1 MVWVRQYQG
10 MSGKQHS
17 LCAGGPGGREHNAQ
31 NAPNKQYANQLS
43 QRHGGDGRHS
53 NVCSAHHI
61 GVVPFIKKEPAV
73 LVLLGFAM
81 IAVFMVLIMTKKLT
95 PVLALIIVPTVFGLF
110 AGAGLGI
117 GDMVMDSMK
126 SMTSTAALLM
136 FAIIYFGLMIDVG
149 LFDPLVRFILR
160 KLGNDPAKV
169 VLGTALLAAAVSLDG
184 DGSTTFIL
192 TTAAML
198 PIYLRLKMSP
208 VVLTCVAGLANGTMN
223 IVPWGGPTARAAT
236 ALKIDVND
244 VFVPMIPSLIA
255 GLAVVLAFA
264 WLLGLQ
270 ERNRLRATQPEIW
283 GTPSTAEPFTTD
295 AFDGGSSAGG
305 SRTGGSGSA
314 PVPAA
319 GGPGGLS
326 LEGSS
331 VAVLER
337 TETLVDDSDTA
348 MADTALDPNRKTLR
362 PKLQWFNLGLTVAV
376 MGMLIA
382 DLVPL
387 PYVFM
392 VGSAIALL
400 VNFPKVKDQ
409 GAQLVAHAPSIVAVV
424 SMVMAA
430 AVLTGVLTGTGM
442 VEAMSAWLVQII
454 PSDMGPLMAVIT
466 GVLSIPM
473 TFFMSNDAFYFGVLP
488 VLAET
493 AGHYGISA
501 ADMARASITGQP
513 FHMQSPLVPAIL
525 LLVSL
530 AKVDLGDHHKKVLWR
545 SAVVS
550 LVMLGVGMLTGAIG
564 IG

>member
-1 MVWVRQYQG
+1 M
-10 MSGKQHS
+10 
-17 LCAGGPGGREHNAQ
+17 
-31 NAPNKQYANQLS
+31 
-43 QRHGGDGRHS
+43 
-53 NVCSAHHI
+53 
-61 GVVPFIKKEPAV
+61 

-95 PVLALIIVPTVFGLF
+95 PVLALILVPTVFGLF

-117 GDMVMDSMK
+117 GPMVMDSMK

-169 VLGTALLAAAVSLDG
+169 VLGTAILAAAVSLDG

-198 PIYLRLKMSP
+198 PVYLRLKMSP

-223 IVPWGGPTARAAT
+223 ILPWGGPTARAAT
-236 ALKIDVND
+236 ALKLDVND

-255 GLAVVLAFA
+255 GLVVVFVFA

-270 ERNRLRATQPEIW
+270 ERNRLRATAPEIW
-283 GTPSTAEPFTTD
+283 ADGAG
-295 AFDGGSSAGG
+295 FDGVTGGIGGRRTAGRPGGG
-305 SRTGGSGSA
+305 SPAGSGSIA
-314 PVPAA
+314 
-319 GGPGGLS
+319 L
-326 LEGSS
+326 
-331 VAVLER
+331 LER
-337 TETLVDDSDTA
+337 TEELVDDRDSA

-362 PKLQWFNLGLTVAV
+362 PKLFWFNLGLTVAV
-376 MGMLIA
+376 MVTLVA
-382 DLVPL
+382 NVVPL

-409 GAQLVAHAPSIVAVV
+409 GAQLIAHAPSIVAVV

-430 AVLTGVLTGTGM
+430 AVLTGVLNGTGM
-442 VEAMSAWLVQII
+442 VKAMSEWLVAII
-454 PSDMGPLMAVIT
+454 PAGMGPFMAIIT

-488 VLAET
+488 VLSET
-493 AGHYGISA
+493 AAHYGVSA

-513 FHMQSPLVPAIL
+513 FHLQSPLVPAIL

-545 SAVVS
+545 TAVVS
-550 LVMLGVGMLTGAIG
+550 LVMLAVGVLTGAIG

>member
-1 MVWVRQYQG
+1 
-10 MSGKQHS
+10 
-17 LCAGGPGGREHNAQ
+17 
-31 NAPNKQYANQLS
+31 
-43 QRHGGDGRHS
+43 
-53 NVCSAHHI
+53 
-61 GVVPFIKKEPAV
+61 
-73 LVLLGFAM
+73 
-81 IAVFMVLIMTKKLT
+81 
-95 PVLALIIVPTVFGLF
+95 
-110 AGAGLGI
+110 
-117 GDMVMDSMK
+117 
-126 SMTSTAALLM
+126 
-136 FAIIYFGLMIDVG
+136 
-149 LFDPLVRFILR
+149 
-160 KLGNDPAKV
+160 
-169 VLGTALLAAAVSLDG
+169 
-184 DGSTTFIL
+184 
-192 TTAAML
+192 
-198 PIYLRLKMSP
+198 

-223 IVPWGGPTARAAT
+223 IVPWGGPTARAAS
-236 ALKIDVND
+236 ALNIDVND
-244 VFVPMIPSLIA
+244 VFVPMIPSLLA
-255 GLAVVLAFA
+255 GIAVVFAFA

-283 GTPSTAEPFTTD
+283 GTPSTAGPFTAE
-295 AFDGGSSAGG
+295 AFDGGTHPSGG
-305 SRTGGSGSA
+305 
-314 PVPAA
+314 AA
-319 GGPGGLS
+319 GAGTGRGRKGTNPGGAAAADFS
-326 LEGSS
+326 TNGSS

-337 TETLVDDSDTA
+337 TEDLVDEHDTA

-362 PKLQWFNLGLTVAV
+362 PRLQWFNLGLTVAV

-400 VNFPKVKDQ
+400 VNFPNVKDQ
-409 GAQLVAHAPSIVAVV
+409 AAQIVAHAPSVVAVV

-454 PSDMGPLMAVIT
+454 PSSMGPLMAVIT

-488 VLAET
+488 VLSET

-501 ADMARASITGQP
+501 AEMARASITGQP

-550 LVMLGVGMLTGAIG
+550 LVMLGIGMLTGAIG

>member
-1 MVWVRQYQG
+1 M
-10 MSGKQHS
+10 
-17 LCAGGPGGREHNAQ
+17 
-31 NAPNKQYANQLS
+31 
-43 QRHGGDGRHS
+43 
-53 NVCSAHHI
+53 
-61 GVVPFIKKEPAV
+61 

-117 GDMVMDSMK
+117 GDMVMESMK

-149 LFDPLVRFILR
+149 LFDPLVKFILR

-169 VLGTALLAAAVSLDG
+169 VLGTAILAAAVSLDG

-223 IVPWGGPTARAAT
+223 IVPWGGPTARAAS
-236 ALKIDVND
+236 ALGIDVND
-244 VFVPMIPSLIA
+244 VFVPMVPSLIA
-255 GLAVVLAFA
+255 GIAVVLVFA

-270 ERNRLRATQPEIW
+270 ERNRLRVTEPGIW
-283 GTPSTAEPFTTD
+283 GGEPTEGTEKS
-295 AFDGGSSAGG
+295 DGGTPAAARGTAGSVSPAPAGG
-305 SRTGGSGSA
+305 G
-314 PVPAA
+314 
-319 GGPGGLS
+319 
-326 LEGSS
+326 S

-337 TETLVDDSDTA
+337 TELLVDDPDSA
-348 MADTALDPNRKTLR
+348 MADTALDPNRATLR

-376 MGMLIA
+376 MAMLIA

-409 GAQLVAHAPSIVAVV
+409 AAQLIAHAPSVVAVV

-454 PSDMGPLMAVIT
+454 PSSMGPLLAVIT

-488 VLAET
+488 VLSET

-501 ADMARASITGQP
+501 AEMARASITGQP

-550 LVMLGVGMLTGAIG
+550 LVMLGIGVLTGAIG

>member
-1 MVWVRQYQG
+1 M
-10 MSGKQHS
+10 
-17 LCAGGPGGREHNAQ
+17 
-31 NAPNKQYANQLS
+31 
-43 QRHGGDGRHS
+43 
-53 NVCSAHHI
+53 
-61 GVVPFIKKEPAV
+61 

-117 GDMVMDSMK
+117 GPMVMDSMK

-149 LFDPLVRFILR
+149 LFDPLVKFILR

-169 VLGTALLAAAVSLDG
+169 VLGTAILAAAVSLDG

-198 PIYLRLKMSP
+198 PVYLRLKMSP

-223 IVPWGGPTARAAT
+223 ILPWGGPTARAAT
-236 ALKIDVND
+236 ALKLDVND
-244 VFVPMIPSLIA
+244 VFVPMVPSLIV
-255 GLAVVLAFA
+255 GLIVVLVFS

-270 ERNRLRATQPEIW
+270 ERNRLRATALEIW
-283 GTPSTAEPFTTD
+283 GVPDTAEE
-295 AFDGGSSAGG
+295 FDGGTPAGASGTGASGTGRGRKGGNPGGAAPAGG
-305 SRTGGSGSA
+305 
-314 PVPAA
+314 
-319 GGPGGLS
+319 
-326 LEGSS
+326 S
-331 VAVLER
+331 VAVLDR
-337 TETLVDDSDTA
+337 TETLVDEHDTA
-348 MADTALDPNRKTLR
+348 MADTALDPNRSTLR
-362 PKLQWFNLGLTVAV
+362 PKLFWFNLALTVAV
-376 MGMLIA
+376 MVV
-382 DLVPL
+382 LVANVIPL
-387 PYVFM
+387 PFVFM
-392 VGSAIALL
+392 VGAAIALL

-409 GAQLVAHAPSIVAVV
+409 GAQLIAHAPSIVAVV

-430 AVLTGVLTGTGM
+430 AVLTGVLKGTGM

-454 PSDMGPLMAVIT
+454 PTSMGPFMAVIT

-488 VLAET
+488 VLSET
-493 AGHYGISA
+493 AAHYGVGA

-513 FHMQSPLVPAIL
+513 FHLQSPLVPAIL

-545 SAVVS
+545 TAVIS

>member
-1 MVWVRQYQG
+1 
-10 MSGKQHS
+10 
-17 LCAGGPGGREHNAQ
+17 
-31 NAPNKQYANQLS
+31 
-43 QRHGGDGRHS
+43 
-53 NVCSAHHI
+53 
-61 GVVPFIKKEPAV
+61 V

-223 IVPWGGPTARAAT
+223 IVPWGGPTARAAS

-255 GLAVVLAFA
+255 GLAVVLVFA
-264 WLLGLQ
+264 WVLGLQ

-283 GTPSTAEPFTTD
+283 GTPSTAEQFT
-295 AFDGGSSAGG
+295 AGGFDGGAPAGGGRTGRGGSAGSG
-305 SRTGGSGSA
+305 RGSA
-314 PVPAA
+314 PVPAT
-319 GGPGGLS
+319 GGPAVGGS
-326 LEGSS
+326 PEGSS

-337 TETLVDDSDTA
+337 TEILVDDSDTA

-362 PKLQWFNLGLTVAV
+362 PKLQWFNLALTVAV

-400 VNFPKVKDQ
+400 VNFPHVKDQ
-409 GAQLVAHAPSIVAVV
+409 AAQIVAHAPSIVAVV

-454 PSDMGPLMAVIT
+454 PSSMGPLMAVIT

-488 VLAET
+488 VLSET
-493 AGHYGISA
+493 AAHYGISA
-501 ADMARASITGQP
+501 AEMARASITGQP

-545 SAVVS
+545 SAVVA
-550 LVMLGVGMLTGAIG
+550 LVMLAVAVLTGAIG

>member
-1 MVWVRQYQG
+1 
-10 MSGKQHS
+10 
-17 LCAGGPGGREHNAQ
+17 
-31 NAPNKQYANQLS
+31 
-43 QRHGGDGRHS
+43 
-53 NVCSAHHI
+53 
-61 GVVPFIKKEPAV
+61 V

-149 LFDPLVRFILR
+149 LFDPLVKFILR

-169 VLGTALLAAAVSLDG
+169 VLGTAILAAAVSLDG

-192 TTAAML
+192 TTAALL
-198 PIYLRLKMSP
+198 PVYLRLKMSP

-223 IVPWGGPTARAAT
+223 ILPWGGPTARAAT

-244 VFVPMIPSLIA
+244 VFVPMVPSLIA
-255 GLAVVLAFA
+255 GLVVVFVFS

-270 ERNRLRATQPEIW
+270 ERNRLRATAPEIW
-283 GTPSTAEPFTTD
+283 ATPDTAGE
-295 AFDGGSSAGG
+295 FDGGAAS
-305 SRTGGSGSA
+305 GGSGTGRTGS
-314 PVPAA
+314 PTPGTGTPAV
-319 GGPGGLS
+319 GGSPS
-326 LEGSS
+326 GSG

-337 TETLVDDSDTA
+337 TETLVDERDTA
-348 MADTALDPNRKTLR
+348 MADTALDPNRSTLR
-362 PKLQWFNLGLTVAV
+362 PKLIWFNLGLTLAMMVMLVAN
-376 MGMLIA
+376 
-382 DLVPL
+382 LVPL
-387 PYVFM
+387 PFVFM

-400 VNFPKVKDQ
+400 VNFPKVKEQ
-409 GAQLVAHAPSIVAVV
+409 GAQLIAHAPSIVAVV

-430 AVLTGVLTGTGM
+430 AVLTGVLKGTGM
-442 VEAMSAWLVQII
+442 VDAMSAWLVQII
-454 PSDMGPLMAVIT
+454 PTSMGPFMAVIT

-488 VLAET
+488 VLSET
-493 AGHYGISA
+493 AGHYGVSA
-501 ADMARASITGQP
+501 AEMARASITGQP
-513 FHMQSPLVPAIL
+513 FHLQSPLVPAIL

-545 SAVVS
+545 TAVIS

>member
-1 MVWVRQYQG
+1 M
-10 MSGKQHS
+10 
-17 LCAGGPGGREHNAQ
+17 
-31 NAPNKQYANQLS
+31 
-43 QRHGGDGRHS
+43 
-53 NVCSAHHI
+53 
-61 GVVPFIKKEPAV
+61 

-236 ALKIDVND
+236 ALKIDVNE
-244 VFVPMIPSLIA
+244 VFVPMLPSLIA
-255 GLAVVLAFA
+255 GLAVVLVFA
-264 WLLGLQ
+264 WILGLQ

-283 GTPSTAEPFTTD
+283 GVPETAE
-295 AFDGGSSAGG
+295 AFDGGAAAGG
-305 SRTGGSGSA
+305 AGSTGRNGSA
-314 PVPAA
+314 PVPAT
-319 GGPGGLS
+319 GGPAVGGS
-326 LEGSS
+326 PEGSP

-337 TETLVDDSDTA
+337 TELLVDDADTA

-400 VNFPKVKDQ
+400 VNFPNVKDQ

-454 PSDMGPLMAVIT
+454 PSSMGPLLAVIT

-488 VLAET
+488 VLSET
-493 AGHYGISA
+493 AAHYGISA
-501 ADMARASITGQP
+501 AEMARASITGQP

-550 LVMLGVGMLTGAIG
+550 LVMLAVGMLTGAIG
-564 IG
+564 IH

>member
-1 MVWVRQYQG
+1 M
-10 MSGKQHS
+10 
-17 LCAGGPGGREHNAQ
+17 
-31 NAPNKQYANQLS
+31 
-43 QRHGGDGRHS
+43 
-53 NVCSAHHI
+53 
-61 GVVPFIKKEPAV
+61 

-208 VVLTCVAGLANGTMN
+208 VVLTVVAGLANGTMN
-223 IVPWGGPTARAAT
+223 IVPWGGPTARAAS
-236 ALKIDVND
+236 ALKIDVNE

-264 WLLGLQ
+264 WVLGLQ
-270 ERNRLRATQPEIW
+270 ERNRLRATRPEIW
-283 GTPSTAEPFTTD
+283 GVPSSAEPFTAE
-295 AFDGGSSAGG
+295 AFDGGTSAGG
-305 SRTGGSGSA
+305 SGTSRGGSGSGGSGSGPA
-314 PVPAA
+314 PVRTT
-319 GGPGGLS
+319 GGPAVG
-326 LEGSS
+326 GSS
-331 VAVLER
+331 IATLER
-337 TETLVDDSDTA
+337 TEAPADDSAA
-348 MADTALDPNRKTLR
+348 MAGTALDPNRTTLR

-392 VGSAIALL
+392 VGSAVALL
-400 VNFPKVKDQ
+400 VNFPHVKDQ
-409 GAQLVAHAPSIVAVV
+409 ATQIVAHAPSIVAVV

-454 PSDMGPLMAVIT
+454 PSSMGPLMAVIT

-488 VLAET
+488 VLSET
-493 AGHYGISA
+493 AAHYGISGA
-501 ADMARASITGQP
+501 EMARASITGQP

-545 SAVVS
+545 AAVVS

>member
-1 MVWVRQYQG
+1 M
-10 MSGKQHS
+10 
-17 LCAGGPGGREHNAQ
+17 
-31 NAPNKQYANQLS
+31 
-43 QRHGGDGRHS
+43 
-53 NVCSAHHI
+53 
-61 GVVPFIKKEPAV
+61 

-117 GDMVMDSMK
+117 GDMVLDSMK

-169 VLGTALLAAAVSLDG
+169 VLGTAVLAAAVSLDG

-198 PIYLRLKMSP
+198 PVYLRLKMSP

-223 IVPWGGPTARAAT
+223 ILPWGGPTARAAS
-236 ALKIDVND
+236 ALNLSVSD

-255 GLAVVLAFA
+255 GLVVVFVFA

-270 ERNRLRATQPEIW
+270 ERNRLRATAPEIW
-283 GTPSTAEPFTTD
+283 DSADT
-295 AFDGGSSAGG
+295 FDGGTSPAGSGTGRFGSGRTGSGPAGGAAAAGSPSAG
-305 SRTGGSGSA
+305 
-314 PVPAA
+314 
-319 GGPGGLS
+319 
-326 LEGSS
+326 GSS

-337 TETLVDDSDTA
+337 PEGLVDEHDSA
-348 MADTALDPNRKTLR
+348 MADTALDPNRATLR
-362 PKLQWFNLGLTVAV
+362 PKLQWFNLGLTVAIMALLV
-376 MGMLIA
+376 A

-387 PYVFM
+387 PFVFM

-430 AVLTGVLTGTGM
+430 AVLTGVLNGTGM
-442 VEAMSAWLVQII
+442 VKAMSEWLVAII
-454 PSDMGPLMAVIT
+454 PADMGPFMAVIT

-488 VLAET
+488 VLSET
-493 AGHYGISA
+493 AAHYGISA

-513 FHMQSPLVPAIL
+513 FHLQSPLVPAIL

-545 SAVVS
+545 TAVVS
-550 LVMLGVGMLTGAIG
+550 LVMLAVGVLTGAIG

>member
-1 MVWVRQYQG
+1 M
-10 MSGKQHS
+10 
-17 LCAGGPGGREHNAQ
+17 
-31 NAPNKQYANQLS
+31 
-43 QRHGGDGRHS
+43 
-53 NVCSAHHI
+53 
-61 GVVPFIKKEPAV
+61 

-95 PVLALIIVPTVFGLF
+95 PVLALIIVPTIFGLF

-117 GDMVMDSMK
+117 GPMVMDSMK

-149 LFDPLVRFILR
+149 LFDPLVKFILR

-169 VLGTALLAAAVSLDG
+169 VLGTAILAAAVSLDG

-198 PIYLRLKMSP
+198 PVYLRLKMSP

-223 IVPWGGPTARAAT
+223 ILPWGGPTARAAT
-236 ALKIDVND
+236 ALKLDVND
-244 VFVPMIPSLIA
+244 VFVPMVPSLIV
-255 GLAVVLAFA
+255 GLIVVLVFS

-270 ERNRLRATQPEIW
+270 ERNRLRTTAPEIW
-283 GTPSTAEPFTTD
+283 GDVADPSD
-295 AFDGGSSAGG
+295 AFDGGNGRGGSVAGGAGG
-305 SRTGGSGSA
+305 SGVSKGRFGFGRTAPKPVTGGG
-314 PVPAA
+314 A
-319 GGPGGLS
+319 G
-326 LEGSS
+326 

-337 TETLVDDSDTA
+337 TEELVDDHDTA
-348 MADTALDPNRKTLR
+348 MADTALDPNRTTLR
-362 PKLQWFNLGLTVAV
+362 PKLFWFNLGLTVAV
-376 MGMLIA
+376 MVTLVANI
-382 DLVPL
+382 VPL
-387 PYVFM
+387 PFVFM
-392 VGSAIALL
+392 VGAAIALL

-409 GAQLVAHAPSIVAVV
+409 GAQLIAHAPSIVAVV

-430 AVLTGVLTGTGM
+430 AVLTGVLNGTGM
-442 VEAMSAWLVQII
+442 VKAMSEWLVQII
-454 PSDMGPLMAVIT
+454 PADMGPFMAVIT

-488 VLAET
+488 VLSET
-493 AGHYGISA
+493 AAHYGVGA

-513 FHMQSPLVPAIL
+513 FHLQSPLVPAIL

-545 SAVVS
+545 TAVIS
-550 LVMLGVGMLTGAIG
+550 IVMLAVGVLTGAIG

>member
-1 MVWVRQYQG
+1 M
-10 MSGKQHS
+10 
-17 LCAGGPGGREHNAQ
+17 
-31 NAPNKQYANQLS
+31 
-43 QRHGGDGRHS
+43 
-53 NVCSAHHI
+53 
-61 GVVPFIKKEPAV
+61 

-223 IVPWGGPTARAAT
+223 IVPWGGPTARAAS
-236 ALKIDVND
+236 ALKIDVNE
-244 VFVPMIPSLIA
+244 VFVPMIPSLAA
-255 GLAVVLAFA
+255 GLAVVLVFA
-264 WLLGLQ
+264 WVLGLQ

-283 GTPSTAEPFTTD
+283 GVPDTAEG
-295 AFDGGSSAGG
+295 FDGGTPAGG
-305 SRTGGSGSA
+305 TGTSRGGSGRGGSGRGPA
-314 PVPAA
+314 PVPAT
-319 GGPGGLS
+319 GGPAVGGS
-326 LEGSS
+326 G

-337 TETLVDDSDTA
+337 TEDLVDASDTA

-362 PKLQWFNLGLTVAV
+362 PKLQWFNLALTVAV

-400 VNFPKVKDQ
+400 VNFPHVKDQ
-409 GAQLVAHAPSIVAVV
+409 AAQIVAHAPSIVAVV

-430 AVLTGVLTGTGM
+430 AVLTGVLKGTGM

-454 PSDMGPLMAVIT
+454 PSSMGPLMAVIT
-466 GVLSIPM
+466 GLLSIPM

-488 VLAET
+488 VLSET
-493 AGHYGISA
+493 AAHYGISGA
-501 ADMARASITGQP
+501 EMARASITGQP

-545 SAVVS
+545 AAVVS
-550 LVMLGVGMLTGAIG
+550 LVMLGIGILTGAIG

>member
-1 MVWVRQYQG
+1 M
-10 MSGKQHS
+10 
-17 LCAGGPGGREHNAQ
+17 
-31 NAPNKQYANQLS
+31 
-43 QRHGGDGRHS
+43 
-53 NVCSAHHI
+53 
-61 GVVPFIKKEPAV
+61 

-81 IAVFMVLIMTKKLT
+81 IAVFMALIMTKKLT

-136 FAIIYFGLMIDVG
+136 FAIVYFGLMIDVG
-149 LFDPLVRFILR
+149 LFDPLVKFILR

-169 VLGTALLAAAVSLDG
+169 VLGTAILAAAVSLDG

-198 PIYLRLKMSP
+198 PVYLRLKMSP

-223 IVPWGGPTARAAT
+223 ILPWGGPTARAAT

-244 VFVPMIPSLIA
+244 VFVPMVPSLIA
-255 GLAVVLAFA
+255 GLLVVFAFA
-264 WLLGLQ
+264 WVLGLQ
-270 ERNRLRATQPEIW
+270 ERNRLRATAPEIW
-283 GTPSTAEPFTTD
+283 GELADLDD
-295 AFDGGSSAGG
+295 AFDGGTGTRADGGTSRGGAGARP
-305 SRTGGSGSA
+305 SGGGTSGN
-314 PVPAA
+314 
-319 GGPGGLS
+319 GG
-326 LEGSS
+326 

-337 TETLVDDSDTA
+337 TELLVDDHDTA
-348 MADTALDPNRKTLR
+348 MADTALDPNRPTLR
-362 PKLQWFNLGLTVAV
+362 PKLFWFNLGLTAAV
-376 MGMLIA
+376 MVMLVL

-409 GAQLVAHAPSIVAVV
+409 GAQLIAHAPSIVAVV

-430 AVLTGVLTGTGM
+430 AVLTGVLNGTGM
-442 VEAMSAWLVQII
+442 VKEMSAWLVQII
-454 PSDMGPLMAVIT
+454 PTELGPFMGVIT
-466 GVLSIPM
+466 GLLSIPM

-488 VLAET
+488 VLSET
-493 AGHYGISA
+493 AAHYGVGA

-530 AKVDLGDHHKKVLWR
+530 SKVELGDHHKKVLWR

-550 LVMLGVGMLTGAIG
+550 VVMLGVGMLTGAIG

>member
-1 MVWVRQYQG
+1 M
-10 MSGKQHS
+10 
-17 LCAGGPGGREHNAQ
+17 
-31 NAPNKQYANQLS
+31 
-43 QRHGGDGRHS
+43 
-53 NVCSAHHI
+53 
-61 GVVPFIKKEPAV
+61 
-73 LVLLGFAM
+73 LVILGFAM

-149 LFDPLVRFILR
+149 LFDPLVKFILR

-169 VLGTALLAAAVSLDG
+169 VLGTAILAAAVSLDG

-198 PIYLRLKMSP
+198 PVYLRLKMSP
-208 VVLTCVAGLANGTMN
+208 VILTCVAGLANGTMN
-223 IVPWGGPTARAAT
+223 ILPWGGPTARAAT

-244 VFVPMIPSLIA
+244 VFVPMIPSLVA
-255 GLAVVLAFA
+255 GLVVVFAFS

-270 ERNRLRATQPEIW
+270 ERNRLRAAAPEIW
-283 GTPSTAEPFTTD
+283 GVPDSAEQ
-295 AFDGGSSAGG
+295 FDGTSDGG
-305 SRTGGSGSA
+305 TS
-314 PVPAA
+314 PAA
-319 GGPGGLS
+319 SGTGASGTSASGTGHGRKGGNPGGAAPAVDGS
-326 LEGSS
+326 PAGSS
-331 VAVLER
+331 VAVLDR
-337 TETLVDDSDTA
+337 TETLIEDSGTGL
-348 MADTALDPNRKTLR
+348 ADTALDPNRSTLR
-362 PKLQWFNLGLTVAV
+362 PKLFWFNLALTVAV
-376 MGMLIA
+376 MVV
-382 DLVPL
+382 LVANVIPL
-387 PYVFM
+387 PFVFM
-392 VGSAIALL
+392 VGAAIALL

-409 GAQLVAHAPSIVAVV
+409 GAQLIAHAPSIVAVV

-430 AVLTGVLTGTGM
+430 AVLTGVLKGTGM

-454 PSDMGPLMAVIT
+454 PTSMGPFMAVIT

-488 VLAET
+488 VLSET
-493 AGHYGISA
+493 AAHYGVSA

-513 FHMQSPLVPAIL
+513 FHLQSPLVPAIL

-545 SAVVS
+545 TAVIS

>member
-1 MVWVRQYQG
+1 M
-10 MSGKQHS
+10 
-17 LCAGGPGGREHNAQ
+17 
-31 NAPNKQYANQLS
+31 
-43 QRHGGDGRHS
+43 
-53 NVCSAHHI
+53 
-61 GVVPFIKKEPAV
+61 

-149 LFDPLVRFILR
+149 LFDPLVKFILR

-169 VLGTALLAAAVSLDG
+169 VLGTAILAAAVSLDG

-198 PIYLRLKMSP
+198 PVYLRLKMSP

-223 IVPWGGPTARAAT
+223 ILPWGGPTARAAT
-236 ALKIDVND
+236 ALHLDVND
-244 VFVPMIPSLIA
+244 VFVPMVPSLIV
-255 GLAVVLAFA
+255 GLIVVLVFA

-270 ERNRLRATQPEIW
+270 ERNRLRTTAPEIW
-283 GTPSTAEPFTTD
+283 GDVADPSE
-295 AFDGGSSAGG
+295 AFDGGTRRGGSVAAGSGSGFGVGGGRFSFGRNSSAATAAKPGTG
-305 SRTGGSGSA
+305 GGSG
-314 PVPAA
+314 
-319 GGPGGLS
+319 
-326 LEGSS
+326 
-331 VAVLER
+331 VAVLEDPA
-337 TETLVDDSDTA
+337 TLVDDHDTA
-348 MADTALDPNRKTLR
+348 MADTALDPNRTTLR
-362 PKLQWFNLGLTVAV
+362 PKLFWFNLGLTVAV
-376 MGMLIA
+376 MVVLVANI
-382 DLVPL
+382 VPL
-387 PYVFM
+387 PFVFM

-409 GAQLVAHAPSIVAVV
+409 GAQLIAHAPSIVAVV

-430 AVLTGVLTGTGM
+430 AVLTGVLNGTGM
-442 VEAMSAWLVQII
+442 VKAMSEWLVQII
-454 PSDMGPLMAVIT
+454 PAEMGPFMAVIT
-466 GVLSIPM
+466 GLLSIPM

-488 VLAET
+488 VLSET
-493 AGHYGISA
+493 AAHYGVDA
-501 ADMARASITGQP
+501 VDMARASITGQP
-513 FHMQSPLVPAIL
+513 FHLQSPLVPAIL

-545 SAVVS
+545 TAVISV
-550 LVMLGVGMLTGAIG
+550 VMLAVGVLTGAIG

>member
-1 MVWVRQYQG
+1 
-10 MSGKQHS
+10 
-17 LCAGGPGGREHNAQ
+17 
-31 NAPNKQYANQLS
+31 
-43 QRHGGDGRHS
+43 
-53 NVCSAHHI
+53 
-61 GVVPFIKKEPAV
+61 
-73 LVLLGFAM
+73 
-81 IAVFMVLIMTKKLT
+81 
-95 PVLALIIVPTVFGLF
+95 
-110 AGAGLGI
+110 
-117 GDMVMDSMK
+117 
-126 SMTSTAALLM
+126 
-136 FAIIYFGLMIDVG
+136 
-149 LFDPLVRFILR
+149 
-160 KLGNDPAKV
+160 
-169 VLGTALLAAAVSLDG
+169 
-184 DGSTTFIL
+184 
-192 TTAAML
+192 
-198 PIYLRLKMSP
+198 
-208 VVLTCVAGLANGTMN
+208 VAGLANGTMN

-244 VFVPMIPSLIA
+244 VFVPMLPSLI
-255 GLAVVLAFA
+255 GGIAVVLAFA

-270 ERNRLRATQPEIW
+270 ERNRLRATAPEIW
-283 GTPSTAEPFTTD
+283 GVPDTAEE
-295 AFDGGSSAGG
+295 FDGGTPAGG
-305 SRTGGSGSA
+305 SGTGRGRKGTN
-314 PVPAA
+314 
-319 GGPGGLS
+319 PGGAAPAVG
-326 LEGSS
+326 GSS

-337 TETLVDDSDTA
+337 TEDLVDDSDTA
-348 MADTALDPNRKTLR
+348 MADTALDPNRSTLR
-362 PKLQWFNLGLTVAV
+362 PKLFWFNLVLTVAV

-400 VNFPKVKDQ
+400 VNFPHVKDQ
-409 GAQLVAHAPSIVAVV
+409 AAQIVAHAPSVVAVV

-454 PSDMGPLMAVIT
+454 PSSMGPLMAVIT

-488 VLAET
+488 VLSET

-501 ADMARASITGQP
+501 AEMARASITGQP

-550 LVMLGVGMLTGAIG
+550 LVMLGIGVLTGAIG

>member
-1 MVWVRQYQG
+1 M
-10 MSGKQHS
+10 
-17 LCAGGPGGREHNAQ
+17 
-31 NAPNKQYANQLS
+31 
-43 QRHGGDGRHS
+43 
-53 NVCSAHHI
+53 
-61 GVVPFIKKEPAV
+61 KKEPAV

-117 GDMVMDSMK
+117 GPMVMDSMK

-169 VLGTALLAAAVSLDG
+169 VLGTAILAAAVSLDG

-198 PIYLRLKMSP
+198 PVYLRLKMSP

-223 IVPWGGPTARAAT
+223 ILPWGGPTARAAT
-236 ALKIDVND
+236 ALKLDVND

-255 GLAVVLAFA
+255 GLVVVFVFA

-270 ERNRLRATQPEIW
+270 ERNRLRAVAPEIW
-283 GTPSTAEPFTTD
+283 DSAGT
-295 AFDGGSSAGG
+295 FDGGTGSTGGFGFGGKGAAPAGG
-305 SRTGGSGSA
+305 VTAVGSPATG
-314 PVPAA
+314 
-319 GGPGGLS
+319 
-326 LEGSS
+326 GSS

-337 TETLVDDSDTA
+337 TEGLVDDRDTA
-348 MADTALDPNRKTLR
+348 MADTALDPNRSTLR
-362 PKLQWFNLGLTVAV
+362 PKLFWFNLGLTVAV
-376 MGMLIA
+376 MVT
-382 DLVPL
+382 LVANIIPL
-387 PYVFM
+387 PFVFM
-392 VGSAIALL
+392 VGSAVALL
-400 VNFPKVKDQ
+400 VNFPKVKEQ
-409 GAQLVAHAPSIVAVV
+409 SAQLIAHAPSIVAVV

-430 AVLTGVLTGTGM
+430 AVLTGVLNGTGM
-442 VEAMSAWLVQII
+442 VKAMSEWLVAII
-454 PSDMGPLMAVIT
+454 PADMGPFMAIIT

-488 VLAET
+488 VLSET
-493 AGHYGISA
+493 AAHYGVSA

-513 FHMQSPLVPAIL
+513 FHLQSPLVPAIL

-545 SAVVS
+545 TAVIS
-550 LVMLGVGMLTGAIG
+550 LVMLAVGVLTGAIG

>member
-1 MVWVRQYQG
+1 M
-10 MSGKQHS
+10 
-17 LCAGGPGGREHNAQ
+17 
-31 NAPNKQYANQLS
+31 
-43 QRHGGDGRHS
+43 
-53 NVCSAHHI
+53 
-61 GVVPFIKKEPAV
+61 

-95 PVLALIIVPTVFGLF
+95 PVLALIIVPTIFGLF

-117 GDMVMDSMK
+117 GPMVMDSMK

-169 VLGTALLAAAVSLDG
+169 VLGTAILAAAVSLDG

-198 PIYLRLKMSP
+198 PVYLRLKMSP

-223 IVPWGGPTARAAT
+223 ILPWGGPTARAAT
-236 ALKIDVND
+236 ALKLDVND
-244 VFVPMIPSLIA
+244 VFVPMVPSLIA
-255 GLAVVLAFA
+255 GLIVVLAFS

-270 ERNRLRATQPEIW
+270 ERNRLHSLAPEIW
-283 GTPSTAEPFTTD
+283 GAGD
-295 AFDGGSSAGG
+295 AGMSDGGAGRFG
-305 SRTGGSGSA
+305 FNRKGTGPRVQGPG
-314 PVPAA
+314 AA
-319 GGPGGLS
+319 GLA
-326 LEGSS
+326 S
-331 VAVLER
+331 VAVLDR
-337 TETLVDDSDTA
+337 TEELVDASDSA

-362 PKLQWFNLGLTVAV
+362 PKLFWFNLGLTVAV
-376 MGMLIA
+376 MGTLVA
-382 DLVPL
+382 NVVPL
-387 PYVFM
+387 PFVFM
-392 VGSAIALL
+392 VGSAVALL

-409 GAQLVAHAPSIVAVV
+409 GAQVIAHAPSIVAVV

-430 AVLTGVLTGTGM
+430 AVLTGVLNGTGM
-442 VEAMSAWLVQII
+442 VKAMSTWLVQII
-454 PSDMGPLMAVIT
+454 PADMGPLMAVIT
-466 GVLSIPM
+466 GLLSIPM

-488 VLAET
+488 VLSET
-493 AGHYGISA
+493 AAHYGIGA

-513 FHMQSPLVPAIL
+513 FHLQSPLVPAIL

-545 SAVVS
+545 TAVIS
-550 LVMLGVGMLTGAIG
+550 LVMLGVGVLTGAIG

>member
-1 MVWVRQYQG
+1 M
-10 MSGKQHS
+10 
-17 LCAGGPGGREHNAQ
+17 
-31 NAPNKQYANQLS
+31 
-43 QRHGGDGRHS
+43 
-53 NVCSAHHI
+53 
-61 GVVPFIKKEPAV
+61 

-117 GDMVMDSMK
+117 GPMVMDSMK

-169 VLGTALLAAAVSLDG
+169 VLGTAILAAAVSLDG

-198 PIYLRLKMSP
+198 PVYLRLKMSP

-223 IVPWGGPTARAAT
+223 ILPWGGPTARAAT
-236 ALKIDVND
+236 ALKLDVND

-255 GLAVVLAFA
+255 GLVVVFVFA

-270 ERNRLRATQPEIW
+270 ERNRLRAVAPEIW
-283 GTPSTAEPFTTD
+283 D
-295 AFDGGSSAGG
+295 AANTFDGGSPLGGTGRFGFGRKSSGPAGG
-305 SRTGGSGSA
+305 A
-314 PVPAA
+314 PAA
-319 GGPGGLS
+319 GSPSAG
-326 LEGSS
+326 GSS

-337 TETLVDDSDTA
+337 TEDLVDDRDTA
-348 MADTALDPNRKTLR
+348 MADTALDPSRKTLR
-362 PKLQWFNLGLTVAV
+362 PKLFWFNLALTAAV
-376 MGMLIA
+376 MVT
-382 DLVPL
+382 LVANVIPL
-387 PYVFM
+387 PFVFM

-409 GAQLVAHAPSIVAVV
+409 GAQLIAHAPSIVAVV

-430 AVLTGVLTGTGM
+430 AVLTGVLNGTGM
-442 VEAMSAWLVQII
+442 VKAMSEWLVAII
-454 PSDMGPLMAVIT
+454 PSDMGPFMAIIT

-488 VLAET
+488 VLSET
-493 AGHYGISA
+493 AAHYGVSA

-513 FHMQSPLVPAIL
+513 FHLQSPLVPAIL

-545 SAVVS
+545 TAVIS
-550 LVMLGVGMLTGAIG
+550 LVMLGVGVLTGAIAVG
-564 IG
+564 

>member
-1 MVWVRQYQG
+1 M
-10 MSGKQHS
+10 
-17 LCAGGPGGREHNAQ
+17 
-31 NAPNKQYANQLS
+31 
-43 QRHGGDGRHS
+43 
-53 NVCSAHHI
+53 
-61 GVVPFIKKEPAV
+61 

-169 VLGTALLAAAVSLDG
+169 VLGTAILAAAVSLDG

-223 IVPWGGPTARAAT
+223 ILPWGGPTARAAT

-255 GLAVVLAFA
+255 GLVVVFAFA

-270 ERNRLRATQPEIW
+270 ERNRLRATAPEIW
-283 GTPSTAEPFTTD
+283 GVPDTAEE
-295 AFDGGSSAGG
+295 FDGGTSGGRTAGG
-305 SRTGGSGSA
+305 SGTGRKGTGPTGAGS
-314 PVPAA
+314 PAV
-319 GGPGGLS
+319 GG
-326 LEGSS
+326 S

-337 TETLVDDSDTA
+337 TEELVDDRDSA

-362 PKLQWFNLGLTVAV
+362 PKLFWFNLGLTVAV
-376 MGMLIA
+376 MVT
-382 DLVPL
+382 LVANVIPL
-387 PYVFM
+387 PFVFM

-409 GAQLVAHAPSIVAVV
+409 GAQLIAHAPSIVAVV

-430 AVLTGVLTGTGM
+430 AVLTGVLKGTGM

-454 PSDMGPLMAVIT
+454 PASMGPFMAVIT

-488 VLAET
+488 VLSET
-493 AGHYGISA
+493 AAHYGVSGA
-501 ADMARASITGQP
+501 EMARASITGQP
-513 FHMQSPLVPAIL
+513 FHLQSPLVPAIL

-545 SAVVS
+545 TAVIS

>member
-1 MVWVRQYQG
+1 M
-10 MSGKQHS
+10 
-17 LCAGGPGGREHNAQ
+17 
-31 NAPNKQYANQLS
+31 
-43 QRHGGDGRHS
+43 
-53 NVCSAHHI
+53 
-61 GVVPFIKKEPAV
+61 

-117 GDMVMDSMK
+117 GDMVLESMK

-136 FAIIYFGLMIDVG
+136 FAIVYFGLMIDVG
-149 LFDPLVRFILR
+149 LFDPLVKFILR

-169 VLGTALLAAAVSLDG
+169 VLGTAILAAAVSLDG
-184 DGSTTFIL
+184 NGSTTFIL

-198 PIYLRLKMSP
+198 PVNLRLKMSP

-223 IVPWGGPTARAAT
+223 ILPWGGPTARAAT
-236 ALKIDVND
+236 ALHLDVND

-255 GLAVVLAFA
+255 GLVVVFGFA

-270 ERNRLRATQPEIW
+270 ERNRLRATAPEIW
-283 GTPSTAEPFTTD
+283 GVPDTAEK
-295 AFDGGSSAGG
+295 FDGGASDGGTAAASAGTGRSG
-305 SRTGGSGSA
+305 SRSPGTGS
-314 PVPAA
+314 PAV
-319 GGPGGLS
+319 GGYTP
-326 LEGSS
+326 EGPS

-337 TETLVDDSDTA
+337 TETLVEEKDGGL
-348 MADTALDPNRKTLR
+348 ADTALDPNRRTLR
-362 PKLQWFNLGLTVAV
+362 PKLFWFNFGLTVAV
-376 MGMLIA
+376 MVMLVA

-387 PYVFM
+387 PFVFM
-392 VGSAIALL
+392 VGSAIALV
-400 VNFPKVKDQ
+400 VNFPNVKEQ

-454 PSDMGPLMAVIT
+454 PSSMGPFMAVIT

-488 VLAET
+488 VLSET
-493 AGHYGISA
+493 AAHYGISA
-501 ADMARASITGQP
+501 AEMARASITGQP
-513 FHMQSPLVPAIL
+513 FHLQSPLVPAIL

-545 SAVVS
+545 TAVVS

>member
-1 MVWVRQYQG
+1 
-10 MSGKQHS
+10 
-17 LCAGGPGGREHNAQ
+17 
-31 NAPNKQYANQLS
+31 
-43 QRHGGDGRHS
+43 
-53 NVCSAHHI
+53 
-61 GVVPFIKKEPAV
+61 
-73 LVLLGFAM
+73 M

-117 GDMVMDSMK
+117 GDMVLDSMK

-223 IVPWGGPTARAAT
+223 IVPWGGPTARAAS

-244 VFVPMIPSLIA
+244 VFVPMIPSLIG
-255 GLAVVLAFA
+255 GLAVVLVFA
-264 WLLGLQ
+264 WVLGLQ

-283 GTPSTAEPFTTD
+283 GTPSTAEPFT
-295 AFDGGSSAGG
+295 AEKFDGGSTAGG
-305 SRTGGSGSA
+305 SGTGRGRRGSGS
-314 PVPAA
+314 VPATSGPA
-319 GGPGGLS
+319 VGGSAPSTG
-326 LEGSS
+326 

-337 TETLVDDSDTA
+337 TETLLDSTADDRDSA
-348 MADTALDPNRKTLR
+348 MAGTALDPNRKTLR

-400 VNFPKVKDQ
+400 VNFPHVKDQ
-409 GAQLVAHAPSIVAVV
+409 GAQLVAHAQSIVAVV

-488 VLAET
+488 VLSET
-493 AGHYGISA
+493 AAHYGISA
-501 ADMARASITGQP
+501 AEMARASITGQP

-550 LVMLGVGMLTGAIG
+550 LVMLGIGMLTGAIG

>member
-1 MVWVRQYQG
+1 M
-10 MSGKQHS
+10 
-17 LCAGGPGGREHNAQ
+17 
-31 NAPNKQYANQLS
+31 
-43 QRHGGDGRHS
+43 
-53 NVCSAHHI
+53 
-61 GVVPFIKKEPAV
+61 
-73 LVLLGFAM
+73 LVILGFAM

-149 LFDPLVRFILR
+149 LFDPLVKFILR

-169 VLGTALLAAAVSLDG
+169 VLGTAILAAAVSLDG

-198 PIYLRLKMSP
+198 PVYLRLKMSP

-223 IVPWGGPTARAAT
+223 ILPWGGPTARAAT

-244 VFVPMIPSLIA
+244 VFVPMIPSLVA
-255 GLAVVLAFA
+255 GLVVVFAFS

-270 ERNRLRATQPEIW
+270 ERNRLRATAPEIW
-283 GTPSTAEPFTTD
+283 GVPDTAAE
-295 AFDGGSSAGG
+295 FDGGTS
-305 SRTGGSGSA
+305 TGGSL
-314 PVPAA
+314 A
-319 GGPGGLS
+319 GGTASGTGRKGGNPGGAAPAVDRS
-326 LEGSS
+326 PAGSS
-331 VAVLER
+331 VAVLEH
-337 TETLVDDSDTA
+337 TDSLAEDSGTGL
-348 MADTALDPNRKTLR
+348 ADTALDPNRSTLR
-362 PKLQWFNLGLTVAV
+362 PKLFWFNLALTVAV
-376 MGMLIA
+376 MVV
-382 DLVPL
+382 LVANVIPL
-387 PYVFM
+387 PFVFM
-392 VGSAIALL
+392 VGAAIALL
-400 VNFPKVKDQ
+400 VNFPRVKDQ
-409 GAQLVAHAPSIVAVV
+409 GAQLIAHAPSIVAVV

-430 AVLTGVLTGTGM
+430 AVLTGVLKGTGM
-442 VEAMSAWLVQII
+442 VGAMSAWLVQII
-454 PSDMGPLMAVIT
+454 PSSMGPFMAVLT

-488 VLAET
+488 VLSET
-493 AGHYGISA
+493 AAHYGVGA

-513 FHMQSPLVPAIL
+513 FHLQSPLVPAIL

-545 SAVVS
+545 TAVIS

>member
-1 MVWVRQYQG
+1 M
-10 MSGKQHS
+10 
-17 LCAGGPGGREHNAQ
+17 
-31 NAPNKQYANQLS
+31 
-43 QRHGGDGRHS
+43 
-53 NVCSAHHI
+53 
-61 GVVPFIKKEPAV
+61 

-169 VLGTALLAAAVSLDG
+169 VLGTAILAAAVSLDG

-223 IVPWGGPTARAAT
+223 ILPWGGPTARAAS

-255 GLAVVLAFA
+255 GLVVVFVFA

-270 ERNRLRATQPEIW
+270 ERNRLRATAPEVW
-283 GTPSTAEPFTTD
+283 GDLSDPSD
-295 AFDGGSSAGG
+295 AFDGGTPALGGPGATGISGSGRSGGRSDAAAGG
-305 SRTGGSGSA
+305 SPAVGGSA
-314 PVPAA
+314 
-319 GGPGGLS
+319 
-326 LEGSS
+326 
-331 VAVLER
+331 VAVLDHPEL
-337 TETLVDDSDTA
+337 LVDDKDSA

-400 VNFPKVKDQ
+400 VNFPRVKDQ
-409 GAQLVAHAPSIVAVV
+409 ATQLIAHAPSIVAVV

-442 VEAMSAWLVQII
+442 VEAMSAWLVNII
-454 PSDMGPLMAVIT
+454 PSQMGPFMAVIT

-513 FHMQSPLVPAIL
+513 FHLQSPLVPAIL

-545 SAVVS
+545 TAVIS
-550 LVMLGVGMLTGAIG
+550 LVMLGVGVLTGAIG